1 MFIIYE
7 DEDYLAHK
15 GTPHEG
21 STPHSGRYEWGS
33 GKTPYEHEGGLRGFS
48 RRLRNEGLTDTEIA
62 KYFGWSVEEYRIRV
76 GVEKEIETNKRIA
89 RARDLMLKY
98 NDNKSRVAREMGISE
113 GTVRKLLKPQTEER
127 NKIMIS
133 TAEMLKQEVEKYGPT
148 DIGKGMQDRLGISEH
163 NLNKAVAYLEQ
174 TEGFQKSNFKVK
186 QVSTN
191 KNTTLALLYSKDQGW
206 GGAARSV
213 KDGSYHIVNDPYSED
228 GGRTWE
234 HILPPQSISSKRV
247 FVRYNE
253 EGGAEK
259 DGLIEIRPGVEDLDM
274 GRNQYAQVRIAV
286 DGTHFMKGMAI
297 YNPDLPEGID
307 IIYNSNKHKGA
318 SFDKVFKP
326 MKRDPDDPTKIN
338 MENPFGAAIKAN
350 ELNDDKE
357 VVREV
362 GQRHYIGKDGKKHLS
377 CINIV
382 NEQGDWANWSKRLS
396 SQFLSK
402 QDPELAKQQL
412 GIDEDRRK
420 RDLNEILQLTNTA
433 VQRKLLWE
441 FANNCD
447 SAASKLKAAPL
458 PGEQAHVLIPIPSLK
473 DDEVYAPNYPEG
485 SIVTLLRH
493 PHEDISELPTLRVT
507 HRNKEARTLIGAGQD
522 AVGINKHNADILSG
536 ADFDGDTVLVLPNPN
551 GTLIKN
557 RPQLEALKDFDTKEA
572 YGQDAFPNTTWVKVG
587 PKSKKEYDANGNLI
601 PHDGFD
607 TQKQMGIATNLITD
621 MQIQGCSDDELARII
636 KYDMVVIDAEK
647 HNLNWKQAKEDFGV
661 NELHK
666 KFQGK
671 SSGGAKTLISQAKS
685 PAIVPERRQ
694 VYDTMIDKETGK
706 IDWDD
711 PKNLTGRYLK
721 VKNEETGKWEV
732 SDKMATQKI
741 TKMEAAKDANELGMH
756 TKMENIYANYANH
769 MKDLADKARKEYV
782 NLRAP
787 KKNSNAEK
795 LYAAEVASLE
805 AKLVEANKNRP
816 LERKAQALAQG
827 KFRLWL
833 EDNPAATGDDKKKHK
848 GQFLKEARDRMG
860 AGKKR
865 IIPTA
870 KEWEAIQAGAISG
883 EKINEILN
891 NSDMDVIRQL
901 ATPRD
906 YKVKLS
912 AREINYIKMLAATGR
927 YNQSDIAE
935 VLNISASTV
944 SNVINS

>member
-7 DEDYLAHK
+7 NDEYLAHY

-21 STPHSGRYEWGS
+21 STPHSGRFEYGS
-33 GKTPYEHEGGLRGFS
+33 GKTPYQHEGGLRGFA
-48 RRLRNEGLTDTEIA
+48 RELREEGLTETEIA
-62 KYFGWSVEEYRIRV
+62 HYFSWSAEEYRTRI
-76 GVEKEIETNKRIA
+76 GVEKTIETNKRIA
-89 RARDLMLKY
+89 RARDLMIKY

-113 GTVRKLLKPQTEER
+113 GTVRKLLKPTTEER

-133 TAEMLKQEVEKYGPT
+133 TAEMLKKEVEKYGPT
-148 DIGKGMQDRLGISEH
+148 DIGKGMQDRLRISEH
-163 NLNKAVAYLEQ
+163 DLNKAVAYLEQ
-174 TEGFQKSNFKVK
+174 TEGFQKSNFKVR
-186 QVSTN
+186 QVATN

-206 GGAARSV
+206 TGAKDAV

-234 HILPPQSISSKRV
+234 NILPPQSISSKRV
-247 FVRYNE
+247 LVRYAE
-253 EGGAEK
+253 EGGKDK

-286 DGTHFMKGMAI
+286 DGTNFMKGMAI
-297 YNPDLPEGID
+297 YNPSLPEGID
-307 IIYNSNKHKGA
+307 IIYNSNKSRGS

-326 MKRDPDDPTKIN
+326 MKRDPNDPTKIN

-350 ELNDDKE
+350 EYNDDKE

-377 CINIV
+377 AINII

-396 SQFLSK
+396 AQFLSK
-402 QDPELAKQQL
+402 QSKQLAKNQL
-412 GIDEDRRK
+412 GLDVDRRE
-420 RDLNEILQLTNTA
+420 RDLNEILALTNTA

-441 FANNCD
+441 FAGSCD

-493 PHEDISELPTLRVT
+493 PHEDISELPTLKVT
-507 HRNKEARTLIGAGQD
+507 HRNKEARMLIGKGQD
-522 AVGINKHNADILSG
+522 AIGINKHNAEILSG
-536 ADFDGDTVLVLPNPN
+536 ADFDGDTVLVLPNPGGKLVMN
-551 GTLIKN
+551 K
-557 RPQLEALKDFDTKEA
+557 PQLEGLKNFDTVEA
-572 YGQDAFPNTTWVKVG
+572 YGQDAFPGVTWTKVG
-587 PKSKKEYDANGNLI
+587 PKSKKEYDKDGKLI

-621 MQIQGCSDDELARII
+621 MQLGGCDPDELVRII

-647 HNLNWKQAKEDFGV
+647 HNLNWKQAKADLGI
-661 NELHK
+661 NELHRK
-666 KFQGK
+666 YQGK
-671 SSGGAKTLISQAKS
+671 ASGGASTLISKSKS
-685 PAIVPERRQ
+685 PAMVPERRQ
-694 VYDTMIDKETGK
+694 VYDNMINPETGE
-706 IDWDD
+706 IDWSN
-711 PKNLTGRYLK
+711 PAYLTGRYLK
-721 VKNEETGKWEV
+721 KKNPETGKWEET
-732 SDKMATQKI
+732 DKLATQKI
-741 TKMEAAKDANELGMH
+741 TKMEATKDAYSLSSGTE
-756 TKMENIYANYANH
+756 MESIYADYANK
-769 MKDLADKARKEYV
+769 MKDLANRARKEYV
-782 NLRAP
+782 ARRAP

-795 LYAAEVASLE
+795 LYSEEVKSLNE
-805 AKLVEANKNRP
+805 KLIEANMNRP

-833 EDNPAATGDDKKKHK
+833 EDNPSATGDDKKKHK
-848 GQFLKEARDRMG
+848 GQFLKEARNRMG

-870 KEWEAIQAGAISG
+870 REWEAIQAGAISG

-891 NSDMDVIRQL
+891 NSDMDVIKQL

-906 YKVKLS
+906 YKPRLS
-912 AREINYIKMLAATGR
+912 AREISYIKALADTGR
-927 YNQSDIAE
+927 YTQANIAD
-935 VLNISASTV
+935 LLHISTSTV
-944 SNVINS
+944 NSIING